1 MRFLPVLFLLGY
13 AGFNPTCCAA
23 AGFLPGA
30 RVLVDAHNCYP
41 YDGKWADRIDRA
53 LSTGAPLAIEQDLA
67 WNGTH
72 DIVTHGRPFL
82 GNEPTLKSYFF
93 EKIRPVIEQALKS
106 GDRRNWPLIT
116 LNLDLKSEEPELLA
130 DIWSVLGEY
139 KDWITTAERSA
150 DPSSVTP
157 FDVKPVLVL
166 TGASDAQQKV
176 FHDQVPV
183 GGRLRVFGAAHLDTG
198 PANLTTQQ
206 KMERAVSLPPALLAP
221 EPATNY
227 RRWLN
232 FSWYPVEEGGQ
243 TKAGEWTAASGDRL
257 RALVNHAHSRG
268 LWIRFY
274 TLDGLPDPGV
284 GGWDA
289 QYNFG
294 SLDRVRVRWQAA
306 SGAGVDFVATDQYE
320 ALAALLKSELKGVLK
335 RVLVHGH
342 RGARAM
348 RPENTIPAFQYA
360 IAAGVDA
367 LELDMA
373 VTKDNVLV
381 VSHDPLLNPK
391 ICRGPRPGIAI
402 HQLTLAQLREYDCGG
417 QNNPDFPKQVPVPGT
432 RMPTLDEVF
441 DLAGDG
447 NFDFNIETKSF
458 PDKPQY
464 TPPPDEFARLVLD
477 AIRRHHLAARI
488 ILQSFD
494 FRTLHAMKKLDPNIR
509 RSALYAGTDRD
520 FVKIAREADATIVS
534 PYYKLVTP
542 ENVRAAHQAGLQVVP
557 WTADTPADWQV
568 LVNAG
573 VDAIITDDP
582 AALIL
587 WLHKTVNAHT
597 TRDR

>member
-1 MRFLPVLFLLGY
+1 MRFVPALLLLGY
-13 AGFNPTCCAA
+13 AACGPACRAA
-23 AGFLPGA
+23 TGFLPGA
-30 RVLVDAHNCYP
+30 RVLLDAHNCYL

-72 DIVTHGRPFL
+72 NIVTHGRPFL

-93 EKIRPVIEQALKS
+93 ERIRPVIEQALES

-130 DIWSVLGEY
+130 DIWSVFGEY
-139 KDWITTAERSA
+139 KDWITTAERGA
-150 DPSSVTP
+150 DPSAVTP
-157 FDVKPVLVL
+157 FDLKPVLVL
-166 TGASDAQQKV
+166 TGVSDAQQKV

-183 GGRLRVFGAAHLDTG
+183 GGRLRVFGAAHPDTG

-206 KMERAVSLPPALLAP
+206 NIERAVSLPPGRLAP

-232 FSWYPVEEGGQ
+232 FSWYPVEKGGQ
-243 TKAGEWTAASGDRL
+243 TQAGEWTAASDDRL
-257 RALVNHAHSRG
+257 RSLVNHAHSRG

-274 TLDGLPDPGV
+274 TLDGLADPAV

-294 SLDRVRVRWQAA
+294 SLDAVRVRWQAA
-306 SGAGVDFVATDQYE
+306 IDAGVDFVATDQYE
-320 ALAALLKSELKGVLK
+320 ALSAVLK
-335 RVLVHGH
+335 EHNKPRVLVHGH

-348 RPENTIPAFQYA
+348 RPENTIPAFKYA

-381 VSHDPLLNPK
+381 VSHDPLLNPA
-391 ICRGPRPGIAI
+391 ICQGPRPGIAI
-402 HQLTLAQLREYDCGG
+402 RQLTLAELREYDCGG
-417 QNNPDFPKQVPVPGT
+417 QKNPNFPKQVAIPGT

-464 TPPPDEFARLVLD
+464 TPPPDEFGRLVLE
-477 AIRRHHLAARI
+477 AIRRHRLESRI

-494 FRTLHAMKKLDPNIR
+494 FRTLQAMKKLDPNIR
-509 RSALYAGTDRD
+509 RSALYEGTDRD
-520 FVKIAREADATIVS
+520 FVKIAGEADATIIS

-557 WTADTPADWQV
+557 WTVNAPEDWKT

-573 VDAIITDDP
+573 VDAIISDDP
-582 AALIL
+582 AALIS
-587 WLHKTVNAHT
+587 WLQKN
-597 TRDR
+597 R